1 MKTELTDV
9 SPTRKEIKIEIEP
22 AVVRSTYDRISD
34 EYSKQAKVPGFRP
47 GHAPRSVIRTR
58 YKNEIRTEVLRELL
72 PEAVNNAI
80 DEHSLSAIGEPNVEL
95 DNTDALENLGEAPI
109 TVKVGVEVFPEI
121 KLDKYKGL
129 ETTRRVRPVSDEDI
143 EKTIENLRDR
153 SAALQPVE
161 DRAAELGDTVTIN
174 AHGKF
179 LDPPASGAISAE
191 GDTSSTSNA
200 SSAADTEAAA
210 DQPASEDVEH
220 EEINVDDV
228 EVVLGGPGV
237 QKEFTD
243 NLLGVRPEDKRSFT
257 VDYPAD
263 FSSQPL
269 AGKKVEYTVDVTA
282 VRRKELPE
290 VDDEWVKSL
299 GYDFDVAT
307 LRSKIRQD
315 LEMRI
320 KMDADRHMH
329 DDLIRQLIASHQ
341 FEVPESFV
349 AQQTNQRLQNVMR
362 EMINRGVDPRNPEM
376 NWEGAREELKAQA
389 ENDVRATM
397 LLEQIAEAENITI
410 SNEEVEAEIEAL
422 ATATQQSKEQVR
434 AALTKSGGER
444 SIAHRLRNRKALD
457 LLIENAN
464 ITEAEWTETTSDT
477 DKEESSSEQA
487 SV

>member
-179 LDPPASGAISAE
+179 LDRPATVTTPAEGDTRAE
-191 GDTSSTSNA
+191 GDTSAEAKTPSESDISSESDTSPEA
-200 SSAADTEAAA
+200 GSQSAADTEAAA
-210 DQPASEDVEH
+210 EQPASEDVEH

-237 QKEFTD
+237 
-243 NLLGVRPEDKRSFT
+243 
-257 VDYPAD
+257 
-263 FSSQPL
+263 
-269 AGKKVEYTVDVTA
+269 
-282 VRRKELPE
+282 
-290 VDDEWVKSL
+290 
-299 GYDFDVAT
+299 
-307 LRSKIRQD
+307 
-315 LEMRI
+315 
-320 KMDADRHMH
+320 
-329 DDLIRQLIASHQ
+329 
-341 FEVPESFV
+341 
-349 AQQTNQRLQNVMR
+349 
-362 EMINRGVDPRNPEM
+362 
-376 NWEGAREELKAQA
+376 
-389 ENDVRATM
+389 
-397 LLEQIAEAENITI
+397 
-410 SNEEVEAEIEAL
+410 
-422 ATATQQSKEQVR
+422 
-434 AALTKSGGER
+434 
-444 SIAHRLRNRKALD
+444 
-457 LLIENAN
+457 
-464 ITEAEWTETTSDT
+464 
-477 DKEESSSEQA
+477 
-487 SV
+487 